1 MTATPTKVPVARGAA
16 TRLREGFGSALASPL
31 ATAERVSAVTQVLSS
46 AEYLVR
52 RQDRRRGG
60 LNHWDNTR
68 QQVPA
73 KSRWAQRVR
82 DVVARE
88 SVTTALHASRL
99 VAGGLLVSGRGGDRL
114 RAAADLYLAGTQVVL
129 YPRHLYGT
137 DGSDQVSFLVQS
149 AAGIGRAGG
158 SETTRRAAIEFIGAQ
173 TALSY
178 CAAGVA
184 KLPGADWR
192 SGDALVKIMRTQ
204 TYGDEQFHAL
214 LRQHPELA
222 RMLCHAVLALEV
234 GFPLLMLQKGRYI
247 DAGLLA
253 MGSFH
258 VANARLMGLSRFA
271 WAFVATYPA
280 LRSLARREA
289 VAA

>member
-1 MTATPTKVPVARGAA
+1 MTTLTKVPVAQGAV
-16 TRLREGFGSALASPL
+16 TRLREGLRSSLAAPL
-31 ATAERVSAVTQVLSS
+31 GTAERVSAITQVLSS

-52 RQDRRRGG
+52 RKDRRKGG
-60 LNHWDNTR
+60 LNHWENTR

-82 DVVARE
+82 DVVAKE

-99 VAGGLLVSGRGGDRL
+99 VAGALLVSQVKDNRL
-114 RAAADLYLAGTQVVL
+114 RAAANLYLSGTQILL

-137 DGSDQVSFLVQS
+137 DGSDQVSFLVQA

-158 SETTRRAAIEFIGAQ
+158 TDTTRRAAIEFIGAQ

-178 CAAGVA
+178 CAAGIA
-184 KLPGADWR
+184 KVPGADWR

-204 TYGDEQFHAL
+204 TYGDEQFYAL
-214 LRQHPELA
+214 LRQHPVLA
-222 RMLCHAVLALEV
+222 RMLCHSVLALEV
-234 GFPLLMLQKGRYI
+234 GFPLLMLKKGRYI

-271 WAFVATYPA
+271 WAFLSTYPA
-280 LRSLARREA
+280 LRSIARREL

>member
-1 MTATPTKVPVARGAA
+1 MTALSKLRGGVGAA
-16 TRLREGFGSALASPL
+16 LAAPL
-31 ATAERVSAVTQVLSS
+31 GTAERVSAITQVISS

-52 RQDRRRGG
+52 RKDRRRGG
-60 LNHWDNTR
+60 LNHWENTR
-68 QQVPA
+68 AQIPT
-73 KSRWAQRVR
+73 KTRWAVR
-82 DVVARE
+82 LRDTVARE
-88 SVTTALHASRL
+88 SVTTALHVSRL
-99 VAGGLLVSGRGGDRL
+99 AAGAVLVAPVRSNAL
-114 RAAADLYLAGTQVVL
+114 RASANLYLAGTQVLL

-137 DGSDQVSFLVQS
+137 DGSDQVSFLVQT
-149 AAGIGRAGG
+149 AAGIGRTGG
-158 SETTRRAAIEFIGAQ
+158 TDATRRAAIEFIGAQ

-192 SGDALVKIMRTQ
+192 SGDALVKIMRTE
-204 TYGDEQFHAL
+204 TYGDAQFHDL
-214 LRQHPELA
+214 LRQYPGAA
-222 RMLCHAVLALEV
+222 RLLCHAVLALEV
-234 GFPLLMLQKGRYI
+234 GFPLLMARQGRYV

-271 WAFVATYPA
+271 WAFLSTYPA
-280 LRSLARREA
+280 LRSTARREL

>member
-1 MTATPTKVPVARGAA
+1 MSTLTKVPLAAA
-16 TRLREGFGSALASPL
+16 TTSRLREGFGKALGAPL
-31 ATAERVSAVTQVLSS
+31 GTAERVSAVTQVLSS

-52 RQDRRRGG
+52 RSDRRKGG
-60 LNHWDNTR
+60 LNHWENSK

-73 KSRWAQRVR
+73 KSRWAQRLR
-82 DVVARE
+82 DVVATE
-88 SVTTALHASRL
+88 AMTTALHASRL
-99 VAGGLLVSGRGGDRL
+99 VVGGVLVSNAGGNRT
-114 RAAADLYLAGTQVVL
+114 RAAANLFLAGTQIVL

-137 DGSDQVSFLVQS
+137 DGSDQVSFLVQA

-158 SETTRRAAIEFIGAQ
+158 TDTTRRAAVEFIGAQ

-178 CAAGVA
+178 CASGVA

-204 TYGDEQFHAL
+204 TYGDEQFYGL
-214 LRQHPELA
+214 LRSHPVAA
-222 RMLCHAVLALEV
+222 RMLCHSVLALEV

-271 WAFVATYPA
+271 WAFISTYPA
-280 LRSLARREA
+280 LRSLARREL